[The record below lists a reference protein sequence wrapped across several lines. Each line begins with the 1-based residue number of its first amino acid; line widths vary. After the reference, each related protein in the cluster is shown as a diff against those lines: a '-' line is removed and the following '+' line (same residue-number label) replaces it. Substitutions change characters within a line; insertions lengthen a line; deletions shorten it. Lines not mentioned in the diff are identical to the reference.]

1 MAQPHE
7 MATLVQRGSTRT
19 SAHTR
24 GAAAVGRR
32 GPQARAVPPAGRP
45 GPPPERSPQGRIAGE
60 GTGAPGP
67 PPTASEMA
75 PGGPGRGFDPR
86 IRPIP
91 RPGGPQRARA
101 GSERSAPRR
110 APRAGLPRSPD
121 RGPPGPAPPSQGG
134 RRRGPHR
141 PNPANRPPD
150 RADPRPNR
158 DKCNSHPQLVIFSCQ
173 CSSP

>member
-45 GPPPERSPQGRIAGE
+45 GPPPGRSPQGRIAG
-60 GTGAPGP
+60 TGPEAPGP

-91 RPGGPQRARA
+91 RPGAHGRPGAAQ
-101 GSERSAPRR
+101 SAP
-110 APRAGLPRSPD
+110 
-121 RGPPGPAPPSQGG
+121 PPGPPRRPAYAVPLAVGRQGLQPPSQGG

-141 PNPANRPPD
+141 SNPANGPPD
-150 RADPRPNR
+150 RADPRSNR
-158 DKCNSHPQLVIFSCQ
+158 DKRNLHPQLVIFSCQ